1 MRTNHAFTVINTA
14 RINAAI
20 FLYMMLANLIL
31 LLYSLNIS
39 LIRSCTCNPYI
50 KYAIRTG
57 YLSTIHILNMRYV
70 TVTSSGQIQTDS
82 ISDSKRPETSMQHM
96 YSDNTSFL
104 K

>member
-1 MRTNHAFTVINTA
+1 MRTDRAFTVINNA

-20 FLYMMLANLIL
+20 FLYTMLANLIL
-31 LLYSLNIS
+31 LLYSLNTS

-57 YLSTIHILNMRYV
+57 YLSTIHILNMRYI
-70 TVTSSGQIQTDS
+70 TVALSGQIQTDS
-82 ISDSKRPETSMQHM
+82 ISNSKRPETNMQRI
-96 YSDNTSFL
+96 YSDTTFIL